1 MPEFPKSQSE
11 TDNSN
16 KAVSFD
22 FNIPIVH
29 SISSTALL
37 SKGWILFD
45 RETKGQSIIAIYKKG
60 QNEIRYDG
68 TWWQI
73 DNHKFRFMEEITEY
87 FKTGKFP
94 EE

>member
-37 SKGWILFD
+37 GKGWILFD

-60 QNEIRYDG
+60 DNEIRYNG
-68 TWWQI
+68 THWTQNGQQI
-73 DNHKFRFMEEITEY
+73 QFMEDI
-87 FKTGKFP
+87 K
-94 EE
+94 